1 MAERRQMKQDRIVR
15 FGDFVFK
22 HRDTLPLPF
31 IILAVFILI
40 FTKPTFN
47 TLNVRLSL
55 FVTGG
60 IIILI
65 GESIRIWAVGY
76 SGGTTRSKKLIADR
90 LVTEG
95 PYSIV
100 RNPLYV
106 ANFLIAFGF
115 SLMAN
120 AAIVIPI
127 VIIYFAIEYYP
138 IVRREEYFLLEKFGD
153 TYSLYLRDV
162 PRFFPK
168 KFKTK
173 KAVYDPAALKGERW
187 TILGIALMLIL
198 MIVIDIVRIKLLISL
213 K

>member
-22 HRDTLPLPF
+22 HRDTLPVPF
-31 IILAVFILI
+31 IVLAVLVLI
-40 FTKPTFN
+40 FTKPTFS
-47 TLNVRLSL
+47 TLNAGLSL
-55 FVTGG
+55 FITGG
-60 IIILI
+60 IVILI

-100 RNPLYV
+100 RNPLY
-106 ANFLIAFGF
+106 AGNFLIALGF
-115 SLMAN
+115 SILTN
-120 AAIVIPI
+120 AAIIIPLVIL
-127 VIIYFAIEYYP
+127 YFAIEYYP

-168 KFKTK
+168 KFETK
-173 KAVYDPAALKGERW
+173 KAVYNPSALKGEMW
-187 TILGIALMLIL
+187 TMLGIIMMLIF
-198 MIVIDIVRIKLLISL
+198 MIVIDIVRIKFLIPL

>member
-22 HRDTLPLPF
+22 HRDTLPIPF
-31 IILAVFILI
+31 IIGAVLILI
-40 FTKPTFN
+40 FTKPTFS
-47 TLNVRLSL
+47 TLNARLSL

-76 SGGTTRSKKLIADR
+76 SGSTTRSKKLIADR

-106 ANFLIAFGF
+106 GNFLIALGF
-115 SLMAN
+115 SLLAN
-120 AAIVIPI
+120 AAVLVPLVIV
-127 VIIYFAIEYYP
+127 YFVIEYYP

-173 KAVYDPAALKGERW
+173 KAVYDPSALKGERW
-187 TILGIALMLIL
+187 TVLGIVLMFVC
-198 MIVIDIVRIKLLISL
+198 MIGIDILRIKFR
-213 K
+213 